1 MDQLQLI
8 DAALSVNRNLLQNG
22 LFLYLWE
29 QEEEEEEG
37 AREMSS
43 CSALN
48 SPGARADLPTLEL
61 FFDPL
66 FVVIMQLINVGAVIS
81 INTSRVQVNYPD
93 ST

>member
-8 DAALSVNRNLLQNG
+8 DSFFKTDYFCICGNKKKKK
-22 LFLYLWE
+22 
-29 QEEEEEEG
+29 EEG

-48 SPGARADLPTLEL
+48 SPDARADLPPLEL

-66 FVVIMQLINVGAVIS
+66 LVVIMQLVNVGSVIP
-81 INTSRVQVNYPD
+81 IYTSRVQVNYPD
-93 ST
+93 AT

>member
-1 MDQLQLI
+1 MDKPQLI

-29 QEEEEEEG
+29 QEEEG

-48 SPGARADLPTLEL
+48 SPGARADLPPLEF

-66 FVVIMQLINVGAVIS
+66 LVVIMQLINFGAVIP

-93 ST
+93 ATK

>member
-8 DAALSVNRNLLQNG
+8 DSFFKTDYFCICGNKKKKKK
-22 LFLYLWE
+22 
-29 QEEEEEEG
+29 EEG

-48 SPGARADLPTLEL
+48 SPGARADLPPLEL

-66 FVVIMQLINVGAVIS
+66 FVVIMQLINVGAVIP

-93 ST
+93 AT